1 MIVGPT
7 AFVEKT
13 RWFRKAFGGGVR
25 QAGPMAAAADYG
37 LTHHFPRLASTHALA
52 RRLADGLTEIG
63 CELICPTETNM
74 VSRIHIYERLDLVAS
89 IGADAHSQVFFS
101 PAPLGLTIDAV
112 IARMQALPNPI
123 SFMRERVV
131 VHHQISPQA
140 IEDFLTTMREMK
152 EEVQAGGGPRL
163 RQDGE
168 QLDEGVKMKKEGEL
182 RIKAAT
188 GY

>member
-1 MIVGPT
+1 MIVGPA

-25 QAGPMAAAADYG
+25 QCGPMAAAADYG
-37 LTHHFPRLASTHALA
+37 LTHHFPRLAQTHALA
-52 RRLADGLTEIG
+52 RRLADGLQEIG

-74 VSRIHIYERLDLVAS
+74 V
-89 IGADAHSQVFFS
+89 FFS

-112 IARMQALPNPI
+112 LARMSELPTPI
-123 SFMRERVV
+123 QFMRERIV

-140 IEDFLTTMREMK
+140 VEDLLAAMRQLK
-152 EEVQAGGGPRL
+152 EEALAGNAGQL
-163 RQDGE
+163 RAEGE
-168 QLDEGVKMKKEGEL
+168 QLDEGIKMKKEGEL